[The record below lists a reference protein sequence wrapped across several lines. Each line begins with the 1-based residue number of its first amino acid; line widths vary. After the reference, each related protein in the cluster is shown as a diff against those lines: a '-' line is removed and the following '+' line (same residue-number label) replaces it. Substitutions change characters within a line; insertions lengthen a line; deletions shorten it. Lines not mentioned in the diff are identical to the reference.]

1 MTLLVKI
8 KYNFLARIYDYI
20 SKGECDEKSNQNGFS
35 HYDGINAVWLER
47 ICSRLYINE
56 RSQTPGDYQQSVF
69 CQKSKKWKNKKSRKA
84 AGSGVSKK
92 AKRPNKSVKSIRE
105 IAAES
110 AAKSGSKSKTYEM
123 EGKVI
128 KQMPNAVFQV
138 ELKNG
143 STVIAHIS
151 GKLRMNFIRI
161 RFGDRVLVEVF
172 TDRPDKGRIIWRY
185 KDSL

>member
-1 MTLLVKI
+1 MKRVIKTVFLIMMVSMLFGSSASAAGYTSMNAAKRLGTISSLCSVK
-8 KYNFLARIYDYI
+8 KV
-20 SKGECDEKSNQNGFS
+20 SKGKSS
-35 HYDGINAVWLER
+35 
-47 ICSRLYINE
+47 
-56 RSQTPGDYQQSVF
+56 
-69 CQKSKKWKNKKSRKA
+69 QKSKKSRKA

-92 AKRPNKSVKSIRE
+92 AKRPNKSVKSIRK

-128 KQMPNAVFQV
+128 KQMPNAMFQV

>member
-1 MTLLVKI
+1 MKRVIKTVFLIMMVSMLFGSSASAAGYTSMNAAKRLGTISSLCSVK
-8 KYNFLARIYDYI
+8 KV
-20 SKGECDEKSNQNGFS
+20 SKGKSS
-35 HYDGINAVWLER
+35 
-47 ICSRLYINE
+47 
-56 RSQTPGDYQQSVF
+56 
-69 CQKSKKWKNKKSRKA
+69 QKSKKWKNKKSRKA

-92 AKRPNKSVKSIRE
+92 AKRPNKSDKSIRK

>member
-1 MTLLVKI
+1 MKRVI
-8 KYNFLARIYDYI
+8 KTVFLIMMVSMLFGSSASAAGYTSMNAAKRLGTI
-20 SKGECDEKSNQNGFS
+20 SS
-35 HYDGINAVWLER
+35 L
-47 ICSRLYINE
+47 CS
-56 RSQTPGDYQQSVF
+56 V
-69 CQKSKKWKNKKSRKA
+69 KKSRKA

-128 KQMPNAVFQV
+128 KQMPNAMFQV

>member
-1 MTLLVKI
+1 MKRVIKTVFLIMMVSMLFGSSASAAGYTSMNAAKRLGTISSLCSVK
-8 KYNFLARIYDYI
+8 KV
-20 SKGECDEKSNQNGFS
+20 SKGKSS
-35 HYDGINAVWLER
+35 
-47 ICSRLYINE
+47 
-56 RSQTPGDYQQSVF
+56 
-69 CQKSKKWKNKKSRKA
+69 QKSKKSRKA

-128 KQMPNAVFQV
+128 KQMPNAMFQV

>member
-1 MTLLVKI
+1 MKRVIKTVFLIMMVSMLFGSSASAAGYTSMNAAKRLGTISSLCSVK
-8 KYNFLARIYDYI
+8 KV
-20 SKGECDEKSNQNGFS
+20 SKGKSS
-35 HYDGINAVWLER
+35 
-47 ICSRLYINE
+47 
-56 RSQTPGDYQQSVF
+56 
-69 CQKSKKWKNKKSRKA
+69 QKSKKSRKA

-92 AKRPNKSVKSIRE
+92 AKRPNKSDKSIRK

>member
-1 MTLLVKI
+1 MKRVIKTVFLVMMVSMLFGSSASAAGYTSMNAAKRLGTI
-8 KYNFLARIYDYI
+8 SSLCSVKKV
-20 SKGECDEKSNQNGFS
+20 SKGKS
-35 HYDGINAVWLER
+35 
-47 ICSRLYINE
+47 
-56 RSQTPGDYQQSVF
+56 SQ
-69 CQKSKKWKNKKSRKA
+69 
-84 AGSGVSKK
+84 
-92 AKRPNKSVKSIRE
+92 KSIRK

-128 KQMPNAVFQV
+128 KQMPNAMFQV

>member
-1 MTLLVKI
+1 MKRVIKTVFLVMMVSMLFGSSASAAGYTSMNAAKRLGTI
-8 KYNFLARIYDYI
+8 SSLCSVKKV
-20 SKGECDEKSNQNGFS
+20 SKGKS
-35 HYDGINAVWLER
+35 
-47 ICSRLYINE
+47 
-56 RSQTPGDYQQSVF
+56 SQ
-69 CQKSKKWKNKKSRKA
+69 KNKKNRKA

-92 AKRPNKSVKSIRE
+92 AKRPNKSDKSIRK

-128 KQMPNAVFQV
+128 KQMPNAMFQV

>member
-1 MTLLVKI
+1 MKRVIKTVFLIMMVSMLFGSSASAAGYTSMNAAKRLGTISSLCSVK
-8 KYNFLARIYDYI
+8 KV
-20 SKGECDEKSNQNGFS
+20 SKGKSS
-35 HYDGINAVWLER
+35 
-47 ICSRLYINE
+47 
-56 RSQTPGDYQQSVF
+56 
-69 CQKSKKWKNKKSRKA
+69 QKSKKSRKA

-92 AKRPNKSVKSIRE
+92 AKRPNKSVKSIRK

>member
-1 MTLLVKI
+1 MKRVIKTVFLVMMVSMLFGSSASAAGYTSMNAAKRLGTI
-8 KYNFLARIYDYI
+8 SSLCSVKKV
-20 SKGECDEKSNQNGFS
+20 SKGKSS
-35 HYDGINAVWLER
+35 
-47 ICSRLYINE
+47 
-56 RSQTPGDYQQSVF
+56 
-69 CQKSKKWKNKKSRKA
+69 QKSKKSRKA

>member
-1 MTLLVKI
+1 MKRVIKTVFLIMMVSMLFGSSASAAGYTSMNAAKRLGTISSLCSVK
-8 KYNFLARIYDYI
+8 KV
-20 SKGECDEKSNQNGFS
+20 SKGKSS
-35 HYDGINAVWLER
+35 
-47 ICSRLYINE
+47 
-56 RSQTPGDYQQSVF
+56 
-69 CQKSKKWKNKKSRKA
+69 QKSKKSRKA